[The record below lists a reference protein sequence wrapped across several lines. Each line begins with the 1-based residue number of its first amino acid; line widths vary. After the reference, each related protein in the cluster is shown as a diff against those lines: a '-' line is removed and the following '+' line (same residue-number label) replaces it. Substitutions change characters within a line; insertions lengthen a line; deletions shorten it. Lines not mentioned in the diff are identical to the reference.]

1 MLEVVAEGLP
11 HGSHPSVHSDRD
23 VHYHWPV
30 WIELMTC
37 FELTCS
43 MSKKA
48 RTPDNAQAKSFFD
61 HLKTEFFYN
70 RDWLGKFKEEFISV
84 LASYIEW
91 YNTKS

>member
-1 MLEVVAEGLP
+1 MKVCLV
-11 HGSHPSVHSDRD
+11 GSSG
-23 VHYHWPV
+23 
-30 WIELMTC
+30 
-37 FELTCS
+37 
-43 MSKKA
+43 
-48 RTPDNAQAKSFFD
+48 AQAKSFFD